1 MSSDG
6 ARARLDETPTLTCYS
21 DLSATSGSTF
31 VARRAGMEHAS
42 SAMPPNMAAA
52 AARGWW
58 IGRDC
63 CEIDS
68 REDSPPEITNIGQP
82 LSLSRLVEG
91 LLVYLSFISMAR
103 ARRDGGGVGMDRML
117 DRSMAGNLEV
127 GKKAP
132 DFEMIR
138 LLSHKNETPK
148 VLLKLSSFQGKK
160 PVVLIFGSY
169 T

>member
-1 MSSDG
+1 
-6 ARARLDETPTLTCYS
+6 
-21 DLSATSGSTF
+21 
-31 VARRAGMEHAS
+31 
-42 SAMPPNMAAA
+42 
-52 AARGWW
+52 
-58 IGRDC
+58 
-63 CEIDS
+63 
-68 REDSPPEITNIGQP
+68 
-82 LSLSRLVEG
+82 
-91 LLVYLSFISMAR
+91 
-103 ARRDGGGVGMDRML
+103 MDRML

>member
-1 MSSDG
+1 
-6 ARARLDETPTLTCYS
+6 
-21 DLSATSGSTF
+21 
-31 VARRAGMEHAS
+31 
-42 SAMPPNMAAA
+42 
-52 AARGWW
+52 
-58 IGRDC
+58 
-63 CEIDS
+63 
-68 REDSPPEITNIGQP
+68 
-82 LSLSRLVEG
+82 
-91 LLVYLSFISMAR
+91 
-103 ARRDGGGVGMDRML
+103 MDRML

-148 VLLKLSSFQGKK
+148 SRLRSGSQAKVEIKGSSKEAENTKREKTEESKELLRLSSFQGKK